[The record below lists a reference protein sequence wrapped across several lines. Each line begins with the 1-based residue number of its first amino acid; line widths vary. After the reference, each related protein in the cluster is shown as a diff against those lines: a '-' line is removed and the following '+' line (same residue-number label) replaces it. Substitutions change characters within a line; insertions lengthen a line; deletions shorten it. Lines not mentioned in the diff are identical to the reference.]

1 MIIQPF
7 HKLKKVAIQVDYNV
21 QPFLSSLRRQTPTPC
36 HHQESLPCPA
46 DAGARTTVCPVI
58 DKGIVSGEFLMVDRS
73 HLQLHA
79 CCCHLP
85 LHHLPPLPLLCT
97 FLLPPEIQIQ
107 CDNITCFIYLKTAG
121 KFKLMIVNVVRRLS
135 VQV

>member
-1 MIIQPF
+1 MHI
-7 HKLKKVAIQVDYNV
+7 HKSAFTIRLEKVK
-21 QPFLSSLRRQTPTPC
+21 TPTPC

-58 DKGIVSGEFLMVDRS
+58 DMGIISGEFLLVDRS
-73 HLQLHA
+73 HLQLHT

-97 FLLPPEIQIQ
+97 FLLLPEIQIQ
-107 CDNITCFIYLKTAG
+107 CENITCFIYLNTAG
-121 KFKLMIVNVVRRLS
+121 KFKLVIVNVVRRLS